1 MHRRWRLLIIGQ
13 IVETLSC
20 NCKDNTLCAGCKEKS
35 ESCNR
40 QCDRQLTAQLNHDIR
55 SRKTALGLE
64 LLLTTVVDIHRWR
77 TGGGKKLVDSIRPL
91 TTLITGFLASSCCN
105 PCHATLT
112 EASGQLGNALETN
125 KRDLACYRLG
135 SCWSEGKEFSWN
147 ENCIGLKSFIERA
160 YFAGGSP
167 AVREPHLCH
176 SISALQTWFL
186 KNSNSDPSWSFP
198 GFSLPLTAIEC
209 QENIRYYFYTE

>member
-1 MHRRWRLLIIGQ
+1 MWPAIDRAAESWYQKPEDSTWPWAAVDNCCWHSQ
-13 IVETLSC
+13 VE
-20 NCKDNTLCAGCKEKS
+20 D
-35 ESCNR
+35 
-40 QCDRQLTAQLNHDIR
+40 
-55 SRKTALGLE
+55 
-64 LLLTTVVDIHRWR
+64 W
-77 TGGGKKLVDSIRPL
+77 GGKKLVDSIRPL

-135 SCWSEGKEFSWN
+135 SCWSEEKVVSWN

-198 GFSLPLTAIEC
+198 GFSSTIEC
-209 QENIRYYFYTE
+209 QTKYSALFFHGIKPALVIQSI